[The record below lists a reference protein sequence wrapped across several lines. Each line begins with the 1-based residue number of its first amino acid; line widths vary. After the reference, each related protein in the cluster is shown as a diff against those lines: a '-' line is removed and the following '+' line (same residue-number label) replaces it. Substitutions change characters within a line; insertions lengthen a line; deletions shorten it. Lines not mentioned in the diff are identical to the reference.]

1 MPLIE
6 SIRSGINGFLG
17 REEPEEDAPSN
28 IAIERLVRTPKENA
42 EEVGRQME
50 GLYQLALR
58 ARSGREAAWFKRLL
72 AYSGE
77 RRLSWDVTSKA
88 LRPSPRKPTWAL
100 DEHWNEIRPTINH
113 AVAIQT
119 RDNLEFVAAA
129 SSTDGA
135 DIAKSE
141 AASKAAEHLYRDLKF
156 RKKRIAVRRLAMIC
170 GTAAWEPEWDS
181 GGPPYTAGVDE
192 TGAPTQLIP
201 MGCHRIN
208 ILSPFEIV
216 PDPTATGDDDGDY
229 IFTIR
234 EVTVSWARSR
244 FPQFADKIQT
254 EDVENYAP
262 DEGMWFLRQ
271 YQEFGRRA
279 GGGSLGGMATSTGGE
294 SRESLLLKKCYIPSS
309 ETLPLGRFI
318 IMVGNTVVWDDVNP
332 IYPDDPSAPRSDRRS
347 PVFAERYIWNG
358 KSYWGDSLTEDII
371 GPQETRDR
379 LVSKGL
385 AIVYSNQRG
394 IIVKQPGIKVTD
406 EPCPVI
412 DNTAG
417 GNIPP
422 DKVMHMYPAM
432 PFPPGILEFIT
443 LAKEQ
448 VQSTASIHSPTRG
461 ESNPGDSG
469 VLVRELQEQDSSVLG
484 PVKQDN
490 DEVEAEVMK
499 YLLLL
504 VGRWWTV
511 PRAVQTLGP
520 DMETETTM
528 LKSTDFSASTDLWVE
543 TDSGLP
549 HNRVS
554 SWMMVTQLLQTKF
567 FELPPPAQQAI
578 ARMLKIG
585 GGANFIAD
593 AAADE
598 KRARRMISR
607 IEQGEPQQVAFYDN
621 FDVINH
627 VFSTYMKSEKYEA
640 LVVEQPQ
647 LKMLF
652 EQVLSMALMGKQ
664 GQIPP
669 PMPGAPGAPGAPAPG
684 GAAPQMPGQPATPAS
699 PPPTPEPQ
707 GAPLG

>member
-1 MPLIE
+1 MGVLDTVA
-6 SIRSGINGFLG
+6 RAASGLFSSSD
-17 REEPEEDAPSN
+17 EKPEPSN
-28 IAIERLVRTPKENA
+28 IAVERLSQTPKTDP
-42 EEVGRQME
+42 EEVARQLD
-50 GLYQLALR
+50 GLYDIALR

-72 AYSGE
+72 AYAGE
-77 RRLSWDVTSKA
+77 TRLIYDVTSKS
-88 LRPSPRKPTWAL
+88 LRPTGRKPTWAL
-100 DEHWNEIRPTINH
+100 EEKWNEIRPTINH

-119 RDNLEFVAAA
+119 RDNLEFSAAAA
-129 SSTDGA
+129 SPEGA
-135 DIAKSE
+135 DVARSE
-141 AASKAAEHLYRDLKF
+141 AASKTSEHLYRELKF
-156 RKKRIAVRRLAMIC
+156 RKKRVAVRRLAMIC

-181 GGPPYTAGVDE
+181 GGPPYTTGVDE
-192 TGAPTQLIP
+192 QGNTTPWVP

-229 IFTIR
+229 IFVIR
-234 EVTVSWARSR
+234 EVTVAWARER
-244 FPQFADKIQT
+244 FPEFREKFQA

-262 DEGMWFLRQ
+262 DEGIWFLRQ
-271 YQEFGRRA
+271 YQELGRRIGYGHPSA
-279 GGGSLGGMATSTGGE
+279 LSASASGE
-294 SRESLLLKKCYIPSS
+294 SRESLLLKKCYLPSS
-309 ETLPLGRFI
+309 PAHPRGRFI
-318 IMVGNTVVWDDVNP
+318 IQIGKHVVWDAENP

-379 LVSKGL
+379 LVSKAL

-394 IIVKQPGIKVTD
+394 ILVTQPGIKITD

-412 DNTAG
+412 QNTAQQL
-417 GNIPP
+417 PP
-422 DKVMHMYPAM
+422 EKVIHQVPAM
-432 PFPPGILEFIT
+432 PFPAGILDFIG

-448 VQSTASIHSPTRG
+448 IQSTASIHAPTRG

-499 YLLLL
+499 YLILLAA
-504 VGRWWTV
+504 RWWTV
-511 PRAVQTLGP
+511 ERAVKTLGA
-520 DMETETTM
+520 DMEMATSM
-528 LKSTDFSASTDLWVE
+528 LKGADLSGTTDVWVE

-554 SWMMVTQLLQTKF
+554 SWMMVTQLLQSKF
-567 FELPPPAQQAI
+567 FELPAPIQQHV

-585 GGANFIAD
+585 GGSNFLAD

-598 KRARRMISR
+598 KRARRMIER
-607 IEQGEPQQVAFYDN
+607 LKQGQPQQVAFYDN

-627 VFSTYMKSEKYEA
+627 VVSTYMKGEEYEA
-640 LVVEQPQ
+640 LIAETPQ
-647 LKMLF
+647 FKVLF
-652 EQVLSMALMGKQ
+652 EQVLAGAVAGKM

-669 PMPGAPGAPGAPAPG
+669 PMMGAPGA
-684 GAAPQMPGQPATPAS
+684 GAAPPGMPGQAA
-699 PPPTPEPQ
+699 PPPEAPSPQPE
-707 GAPLG
+707 GAPVV